1 MPLDKSA
8 VRVGGFRSILLSMF
22 SDVDRTVL
30 RPAVYRSL
38 SRGNF
43 KLSNSPRLLQ
53 EEGWSVMKRPD
64 FPFSDVYPADF
75 DKFPGNVTRKIR

>member
-1 MPLDKSA
+1 
-8 VRVGGFRSILLSMF
+8 MF

-64 FPFSDVYPADF
+64 FPFSDVYPAGSADF
-75 DKFPGNVTRKIR
+75 DIFPGHVTCEIR